1 MSGLIFAYFG
11 PETTLPLA
19 STFAAV
25 TGFVLAAGRAVT
37 FWLSKKA
44 RTRK

>member
-1 MSGLIFAYFG
+1 MSGLLFAYFG

-37 FWLSKKA
+37 FWFARKA
-44 RTRK
+44 RPRR